1 MKLSRYFVPTLRE
14 IPADA
19 QIVSHRYSLR
29 AGLIMQ
35 MSAGIYAWLPLGLRV
50 LRKVANIVR
59 EEMDKAGCCELLMPT
74 LQSAELWQESGRY
87 EAYGKEMLRIV
98 DRHERELVYGPTNE
112 EMVTAIFRQHVKS
125 YRDLPKNLY
134 QLQWKF
140 RDEIRPRFGLMRGR
154 EFYMKD
160 GYSFDLDVEAA
171 RHSYRQM
178 YSAYLKAFH
187 RMGLT
192 AIPVRADSG
201 AIGGD
206 MSHEFHIVA
215 PTGESRLYYD
225 KAITEVRPENYNDF
239 EMISALYAAADDKHD
254 AKHCPVPAERLVHA
268 TGIEIGHIFYFGTKY
283 SEAMKAQ
290 VMGPNGQMITVEMGS
305 YGIGVSRLVAAA
317 IEANHDEHGI
327 IWPEPLAPYRVGI
340 INLKVGDKATTTLA
354 DEAYARLQNHGV
366 EVLYDDRDE
375 RPGAKFADMDLIGL
389 PWQIIIGPQGAS
401 QGVVELK
408 RRATGEKELISLESA
423 ISKLV

>member
-1 MKLSRYFVPTLRE
+1 
-14 IPADA
+14 
-19 QIVSHRYSLR
+19 
-29 AGLIMQ
+29 
-35 MSAGIYAWLPLGLRV
+35 
-50 LRKVANIVR
+50 
-59 EEMDKAGCCELLMPT
+59 
-74 LQSAELWQESGRY
+74 
-87 EAYGKEMLRIV
+87 
-98 DRHERELVYGPTNE
+98 
-112 EMVTAIFRQHVKS
+112 
-125 YRDLPKNLY
+125 
-134 QLQWKF
+134 
-140 RDEIRPRFGLMRGR
+140 
-154 EFYMKD
+154 
-160 GYSFDLDVEAA
+160 
-171 RHSYRQM
+171 
-178 YSAYLKAFH
+178 
-187 RMGLT
+187 
-192 AIPVRADSG
+192 
-201 AIGGD
+201 
-206 MSHEFHIVA
+206 
-215 PTGESRLYYD
+215 
-225 KAITEVRPENYNDF
+225 
-239 EMISALYAAADDKHD
+239 
-254 AKHCPVPAERLVHA
+254 
-268 TGIEIGHIFYFGTKY
+268 
-283 SEAMKAQ
+283 MKAQ